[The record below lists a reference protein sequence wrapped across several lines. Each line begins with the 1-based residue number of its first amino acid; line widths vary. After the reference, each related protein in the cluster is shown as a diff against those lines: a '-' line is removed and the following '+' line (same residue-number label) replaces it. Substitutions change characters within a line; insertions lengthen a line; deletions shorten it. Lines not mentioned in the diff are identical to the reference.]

1 MLKVPLKITYGILA
15 ALDLAHHYGANPI
28 QAKVIA
34 HRQTIP
40 ARFIEQILLAL
51 KHAGI
56 VESSRG
62 AQGGYTL
69 SRAPGKVS
77 LSDIVQALDGS
88 QSLSHAQDG
97 RSNGHSPTHIHR
109 EVLLTTIW
117 GKVKEAEEKVL
128 SSITLESLVEQ
139 CSQLEGQDGLMYH
152 I

>member
-1 MLKVPLKITYGILA
+1 MKVPLKTTYGILA
-15 ALDLAHHYGANPI
+15 TLDLAHHYGANPI

-34 HRQTIP
+34 RRQTIP
-40 ARFIEQILLAL
+40 VRFIEQILLAL

-62 AQGGYTL
+62 AQGGYSL
-69 SRAPGKVS
+69 SREPVEVS
-77 LSDIVQALDGS
+77 LSDIVLAVNGPQPI
-88 QSLSHAQDG
+88 SHAKNG

-117 GKVKEAEEKVL
+117 EKVKEAEEKVL
-128 SSITLESLVEQ
+128 TSITLESLVEQ